1 MFWEGGNTFNGKV
14 EVEVYL
20 GIEGGGKGG
29 KIPIVLLIKLIQARP
44 VEIEGRITSIR
55 QMVPPVTLNSVLIEG
70 WMGRFGES
78 MKLSLKS

>member
-1 MFWEGGNTFNGKV
+1 MERLKLKCIWGLREGERV
-14 EVEVYL
+14 
-20 GIEGGGKGG
+20 G